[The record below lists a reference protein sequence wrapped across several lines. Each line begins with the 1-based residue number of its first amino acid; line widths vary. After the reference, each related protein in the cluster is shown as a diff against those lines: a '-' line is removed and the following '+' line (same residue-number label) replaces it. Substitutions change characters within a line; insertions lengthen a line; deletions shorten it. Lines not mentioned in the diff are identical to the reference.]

1 MSWGLSILTTEYV
14 QGGSYSEQ
22 LNHKNLITT
31 AFNAEFFFYIYIWT
45 FKNQKGIAF
54 FSPEMILTGV
64 MVSNRETRKSHG
76 IFIGATV

>member
-31 AFNAEFFFYIYIWT
+31 AFNAEFIHMDI
-45 FKNQKGIAF
+45 
-54 FSPEMILTGV
+54 
-64 MVSNRETRKSHG
+64 
-76 IFIGATV
+76 